1 MTVIFGVYFYTVS
14 CVDGISEP
22 LSLERLCRLAVR
34 QHLQS
39 VNQLDNIKDLPLP
52 GLLKDFIEQADKIS
66 DET

>member
-1 MTVIFGVYFYTVS
+1 VYIKNRVL
-14 CVDGISEP
+14 CVHGISEP

-39 VNQLDNIKDLPLP
+39 VNKLDNINHLPLP